1 MTDFLTFLVNGVL
14 IGLLYS
20 LIALTFIIIYRS
32 SKVFN
37 FAQGELIVLAAF
49 LIWTFGQW
57 WPEHPVLVVVA
68 ATVSVTAVGLV
79 IERLVIRPL
88 IGADV
93 FAFVMVTIGLL
104 LFLQGVMLVIWGPEI
119 HLFPEIIPLAGV
131 KIGSVVVDRALVFGA
146 IVTVIVATGMVFFY
160 NHSQSGLEMT
170 AIAEGHETA
179 LSLGISINKSLAISW
194 ILSCILSV
202 VAAIMFLN
210 GKGLSFAASDVALV
224 ALPAVLLA
232 GLEAVGGV
240 ILAGLIIGISAQL
253 GAYWLDP
260 LVGGGVAQIL
270 PFVFMIIILL
280 VRPTGLF
287 GWKSVDRL

>member
-32 SKVFN
+32 SRVFN
-37 FAQGELIVLAAF
+37 LAQGELIVLAAF
-49 LIWTFGQW
+49 LIWSFGQW
-57 WPEHPVLVVVA
+57 WPEHPVLVVLL
-68 ATVSVTAVGLV
+68 ATISVMIVGLV

-88 IGADV
+88 IGEDV
-93 FAFVMVTIGLL
+93 FAFVMVTLGLL
-104 LFLQGVMLVIWGPEI
+104 LFLQGVMLVLWGPEI
-119 HLFPEIIPLAGV
+119 HHFPEIIPLAGV
-131 KIGSVVVDRALVFGA
+131 KIGAVVVDRALVYGA
-146 IVTVIVATGMVFFY
+146 IVTVIVTIGMVYFY
-160 NHSQSGLEMT
+160 NHTQTGLEMT

-210 GKGLSFAASDVALV
+210 GKGLSFAASNVALV

-260 LVGGGVAQIL
+260 LVGGGVAEIL

>member
-57 WPEHPVLVVVA
+57 WPENPLLVVA
-68 ATVSVTAVGLV
+68 AATASVTVAGLV

-131 KIGSVVVDRALVFGA
+131 KIGAVVVDRALVFGA
-146 IVTVIVATGMVFFY
+146 IVTVITAIGMVFFY
-160 NHSQSGLEMT
+160 NHTQSGLEMT

-240 ILAGLIIGISAQL
+240 ILAGLIIGVSSQL

-270 PFVFMIIILL
+270 PFIFMIIILL
-280 VRPTGLF
+280 IRPTGLF

>member
-1 MTDFLTFLVNGVL
+1 MTNFLTFLVNGVL

-57 WPEHPVLVVVA
+57 WPDRPLLVVA
-68 ATVSVTAVGLV
+68 AATASVTAVGLV

-131 KIGSVVVDRALVFGA
+131 KIGAVVVDRALVFGA
-146 IVTVIVATGMVFFY
+146 IVTVIVAIGMVFFY
-160 NHSQSGLEMT
+160 NHTQSGLEMT

-280 VRPTGLF
+280 IRPTGLF

>member
-1 MTDFLTFLVNGVL
+1 MTEFLTFLVNGIL
-14 IGLLYS
+14 IGLLYA

-32 SKVFN
+32 SGVFN

-49 LIWTFGQW
+49 LIWSFAEW
-57 WPEHPVLVVVA
+57 WPDHLFLATLA
-68 ATVSVTAVGLV
+68 ATITLTVVGLV

-104 LFLQGVMLVIWGPEI
+104 LFMQGILLVIWGPEI
-119 HLFPEIIPLAGV
+119 HLFPAIIPLTGV
-131 KIGSVVVDRALVFGA
+131 KFGAIVVDRALVFGA
-146 IVTVIVATGMVFFY
+146 IVTVVLAIGMVVFF
-160 NHSQSGLEMT
+160 NRTQSGLEMT
-170 AIAEGHETA
+170 AIAEGHDIA

-194 ILSCILSV
+194 ILSCILSA

-210 GKGLSFAASDVALV
+210 GKGLSFAAADIALV
-224 ALPAVLLA
+224 ALPVVLLA
-232 GLEAVGGV
+232 GLQSVGGV
-240 ILAGLIIGISAQL
+240 IIAGLIIGVTAEM
-253 GAYWLDP
+253 GAFWLDP
-260 LVGGGVAQIL
+260 LIGGGVAQVL
-270 PFVFMIIILL
+270 PFILMILILL

>member
-57 WPEHPVLVVVA
+57 WPEHPLLVVA
-68 ATVSVTAVGLV
+68 AATISVTAVGLV

-131 KIGSVVVDRALVFGA
+131 KIGAVVVDRALVFGA
-146 IVTVIVATGMVFFY
+146 IVTVILAIGMVFFY
-160 NHSQSGLEMT
+160 NHTQSGLEMT

-194 ILSCILSV
+194 ILSCVLSI

-240 ILAGLIIGISAQL
+240 ILAGLIIGVSAQL

-270 PFVFMIIILL
+270 PFIFMIIILL
-280 VRPTGLF
+280 IRPTGLF

>member
-1 MTDFLTFLVNGVL
+1 MTNFLTFLVNGVL

-20 LIALTFIIIYRS
+20 LIALTFIVIYRS
-32 SKVFN
+32 SRVFN

-49 LIWTFGQW
+49 LIWSFSQW
-57 WPEHPVLVVVA
+57 WPDNPVLVVGA
-68 ATVSVTAVGLV
+68 ATISVMVVGLL
-79 IERLVIRPL
+79 IERIVIRPL

-93 FAFVMVTIGLL
+93 LAYVMVTIGLL
-104 LFLQGVMLVIWGPEI
+104 MFLQGVMLVIWGPEI
-119 HLFPEIIPLAGV
+119 HMFPEIIPLAGV
-131 KIGSVVVDRALVFGA
+131 KIGTVVVERALVVGA
-146 IVTVIVATGMVFFY
+146 IVTVVVAIGMMFFF
-160 NHSQSGLEMT
+160 NRTQSGLEMT

-194 ILSCILSV
+194 MLSCVLSV
-202 VAAIMFLN
+202 VAAILFLN

-240 ILAGLIIGISAQL
+240 ILAGLIIGISSQL

-260 LVGGGVAQIL
+260 IVGGGVAQII
-270 PFVFMIIILL
+270 PFFFMILILL
-280 VRPTGLF
+280 IRPTGLF

>member
-57 WPEHPVLVVVA
+57 WPEHPVLVVLA
-68 ATVSVTAVGLV
+68 ATISVTAVGLV

-146 IVTVIVATGMVFFY
+146 IVTVIVAMGMVFFY
-160 NHSQSGLEMT
+160 NHTQSGLEMT

>member
-1 MTDFLTFLVNGVL
+1 MTNFLTFLVNGVL

-32 SKVFN
+32 SRVFN

-49 LIWTFGQW
+49 LIWTFAQW
-57 WPEHPVLVVVA
+57 WPEHPILVVA
-68 ATVSVTAVGLV
+68 AATIAVTIVGLV
-79 IERLVIRPL
+79 VERLVIRPL

-93 FAFVMVTIGLL
+93 LAFVMVTIGLL
-104 LFLQGVMLVIWGPEI
+104 LFLQGVILVIWGPEI
-119 HLFPEIIPLAGV
+119 RLFPAIIPLAGV
-131 KIGSVVVDRALVFGA
+131 KLGTVIVDRALVYGA
-146 IVTVIVATGMVFFY
+146 ITTVVVAVGMMVFF
-160 NHSQSGLEMT
+160 NRTQSGMEMT
-170 AIAEGHETA
+170 AIAEGHDTA
-179 LSLGISINKSLAISW
+179 LSLGISIDKSLAISW
-194 ILSCILSV
+194 ILSCVLSV

-232 GLEAVGGV
+232 GLESVGGV
-240 ILAGLIIGISAQL
+240 IVAGLIIGVSAQL

-260 LVGGGVAQIL
+260 LIGGGVAQVL
-270 PFVFMIIILL
+270 PFIFMIIILL
-280 VRPTGLF
+280 IRPTGLY